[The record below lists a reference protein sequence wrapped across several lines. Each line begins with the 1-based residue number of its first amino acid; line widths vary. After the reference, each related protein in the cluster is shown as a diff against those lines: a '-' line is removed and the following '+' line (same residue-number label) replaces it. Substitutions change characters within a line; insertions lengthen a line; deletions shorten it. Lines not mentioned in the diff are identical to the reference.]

1 MPLPPQHQVSGPQT
15 PLLKQPEGQVTA
27 SENCRT
33 LQSACVLSPWAPG
46 PPLAAHP
53 DCPSLTLG
61 CGFVGSTL
69 EAPHLSGGPFPHPQC
84 VGGCSGGAVA
94 SRTGPAGGGAAETLL
109 VGLVQPHWAH
119 RGGEGQPGQQPPGQ
133 LRAFRE
139 ATCQGTFAPTMPLP
153 ASPLDSSHLRRGE
166 GCVLFLSAPEP
177 SHRNR
182 LEGLLY

>member
-27 SENCRT
+27 SENCST

-69 EAPHLSGGPFPHPQC
+69 EAPRLSGGPFRHPQC
-84 VGGCSGGAVA
+84 VGGCSGSAVA

-119 RGGEGQPGQQPPGQ
+119 RGGAAWPAASRAAQSFQRGHLPGHFCPYYAPVRVPTGQQSPEEGRG
-133 LRAFRE
+133 L
-139 ATCQGTFAPTMPLP
+139 CLVPLCP
-153 ASPLDSSHLRRGE
+153 RTQPQKSS
-166 GCVLFLSAPEP
+166 
-177 SHRNR
+177 
-182 LEGLLY
+182 